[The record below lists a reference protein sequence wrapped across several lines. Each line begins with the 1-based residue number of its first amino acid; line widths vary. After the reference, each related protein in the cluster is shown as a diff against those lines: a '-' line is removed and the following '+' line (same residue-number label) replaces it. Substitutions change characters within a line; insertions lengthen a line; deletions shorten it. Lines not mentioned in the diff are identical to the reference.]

1 MKFLRKIIIVLFL
14 ALCCPEFSFGQ
25 DTAVYK
31 QQENFKREIIIG
43 DKRFRVYNNWFSGGG
58 GVAGHTANPYMQV
71 VLAVNINFH
80 IKRQYFRLGGMM
92 SGQDFGLWNNY
103 QLHGGWIPYRKE
115 TEKYNL
121 AFVGGIAY
129 STGYKFIRAPDVYD
143 NNHPYLEWG
152 GYAEV
157 QYIRKIYF
165 DVGIGGAFFVNV
177 NAKNSIIGIRAD
189 IFLSSAFKGYVKGRE
204 PKPKQF

>member
-1 MKFLRKIIIVLFL
+1 MKVLRKIIVVLFL

-31 QQENFKREIIIG
+31 LQENFKREIIIR

-58 GVAGHTANPYMQV
+58 GIAGHTANPYMQV

-121 AFVGGIAY
+121 AFIGGIAY
-129 STGYKFIRAPDVYD
+129 STGYKFVAAPDKYD
-143 NNHPYLEWG
+143 NKGELQGVSPELRQQKIDGRIKSLEKQIKKNEG
-152 GYAEV
+152 ELNKANKQLDQKKEEL
-157 QYIRKIYF
+157 Q
-165 DVGIGGAFFVNV
+165 NV
-177 NAKNSIIGIRAD
+177 NQE
-189 IFLSSAFKGYVKGRE
+189 VK
-204 PKPKQF
+204 KLQAS